1 MPLQQESDHRV
12 TAKGEMERGE
22 NSEWQK
28 KQIRKRR
35 ERRACCESAAQSNG
49 ELSFGTQWMTARNE
63 DAGSCALAGVKIQNI
78 IEVNR
83 AGGNLL
89 SGLW

>member
-1 MPLQQESDHRV
+1 M
-12 TAKGEMERGE
+12 GRGE

-28 KQIRKRR
+28 KQIRKRK
-35 ERRACCESAAQSNG
+35 ERRTCCESASQSNG
-49 ELSFGTQWMTARNE
+49 ELSSGTQWMTVRSE
-63 DAGSCALAGVKIQNI
+63 DAGSCTFAGVKIQNI

-89 SGLW
+89 PSLW

>member
-49 ELSFGTQWMTARNE
+49 ELSLGTQ
-63 DAGSCALAGVKIQNI
+63 
-78 IEVNR
+78 
-83 AGGNLL
+83 
-89 SGLW
+89 